1 MKTIYV
7 NESDFICNMEPAEG
21 RMEIR
26 TGVFDGMS
34 DQEIE
39 GYRFVPEG
47 YRWVDPD
54 SGESFTGQHV
64 MPVYHG
70 LGGTLRNILNRLNQ
84 HDLNEYDRN
93 EAFDDIYAA
102 LAELGSLIG

>member
-7 NESDFICNMEPAEG
+7 DTTTFVCHMEASDG
-21 RMEIR
+21 LLEIR
-26 TGVFDGMS
+26 TSVFDGMS

-47 YRWVDPD
+47 YRWEDPD

-64 MPVYHG
+64 MPVYHK
-70 LGGTLRNILNRLNQ
+70 LGGTLHNILDRLNQ
-84 HDLNEYDRN
+84 HDLNEEERN

-102 LAELGSLIG
+102 LTELGSLIG